1 MWKNIFLSVVLL
13 LPVLGCGAKE
23 NEDVV
28 SYVKQIEVLQKYNRQ
43 VNSILTQLTEEPES
57 ITDLQPMYRVMD
69 DYEAA
74 VKKLEQPK
82 TSRVRAIHGM
92 YERAFPKAR
101 RQLTDMTE
109 PNQFSLHKTGAAFE
123 LLKKE
128 VTGKVYLPLEGLL
141 ERFDLQDQYSIEWP
155 TNSG

>member
-1 MWKNIFLSVVLL
+1 MWKNILLSVVLL

-23 NEDVV
+23 DEDVV

-57 ITDLQPMYRVMD
+57 IADLQPMYELMD
-69 DYEAA
+69 EYEAA
-74 VKKLEQPK
+74 VKKIEQPK

-101 RQLTDMTE
+101 RQLAEITE
-109 PNQFSLHKTGAAFE
+109 PNQFSLHKTGVAFE
-123 LLKKE
+123 MLKKE
-128 VTGKVYLPLEGLL
+128 ITGKVHLPLEGLL
-141 ERFDLQDQYSIEWP
+141 ERFGLQEQYSIEWP

>member
-1 MWKNIFLSVVLL
+1 MWKNIFLPVVLL

-23 NEDVV
+23 DEDVV
-28 SYVKQIEVLQKYNRQ
+28 SYVKQIEVLQRYNRQ

-57 ITDLQPMYRVMD
+57 IADLQPMYELMD
-69 DYEAA
+69 EYEAA
-74 VKKLEQPK
+74 VKTLEQPK

-109 PNQFSLHKTGAAFE
+109 PNQFSLHKTKVAFE
-123 LLKKE
+123 MLKKE
-128 VTGKVYLPLEGLL
+128 ITGKVYLPLQGLL
-141 ERFDLQDQYSIEWP
+141 ERFDLQDQYSIEW
-155 TNSG
+155 SSS